1 MEENAMATINQPK
14 PSEPKS
20 PQQDQQPL
28 QPGGPERS
36 RDTSADPKR
45 TQFENPLDDR
55 GDELRNRG

>member
-1 MEENAMATINQPK
+1 MATINQPK

-45 TQFENPLDDR
+45 TQLENPLDNR
-55 GDELRNRG
+55 NDELRNRG

>member
-1 MEENAMATINQPK
+1 MATINQPK

-36 RDTSADPKR
+36 RASSADPKR
-45 TQFENPLDDR
+45 SEFQNPADANR
-55 GDELRNRG
+55 DELRNRG